1 MASFLG
7 FIMDKRAERQI
18 TRIWSEWVNT
28 TFDEM
33 FKQVNVF
40 PKTYAKMFDDALATL
55 YILVLNKEI
64 NFFSFLEQPRSFDT
78 INEHFEFKNTAYVRL
93 LLDTY
98 AKHGYLDKNGE
109 TYVITD
115 YYKEV
120 AKDPNQKLLFFK
132 YLPFYRTAIEQYLYI
147 LPLKMKSSDQAVR
160 FMDNDKKSQNKE
172 KEKTFTW
179 DLHLIKNS
187 LYEKLRY
194 NTMLFGGLFQKQG
207 KFLDVGCGNG
217 NGTLNIWKYYLDRG
231 YFDSPQRKIQLYGID
246 PSQQLLEIAESEFS
260 LWLSQGLKIAR
271 TEIETKYK
279 DTFPTFKAGKASA
292 IPYPD
297 NFFDVIYLS
306 QVLHYYDY
314 TRALP
319 EMLRVIKP
327 GGIVCGNETLTDF
340 SHLGLL
346 IFEGSKGE
354 TPVNEN

>member
-18 TRIWSEWVNT
+18 TRLWSEWVNT

-55 YILVLNKEI
+55 FIYVLNKEI

-78 INEHFEFKNTAYVRL
+78 INEHFELKNTAYVRL

-172 KEKTFTW
+172 KEKAFSW
-179 DLHLIKNS
+179 DLHLI
-187 LYEKLRY
+187 
-194 NTMLFGGLFQKQG
+194 
-207 KFLDVGCGNG
+207 
-217 NGTLNIWKYYLDRG
+217 
-231 YFDSPQRKIQLYGID
+231 
-246 PSQQLLEIAESEFS
+246 
-260 LWLSQGLKIAR
+260 
-271 TEIETKYK
+271 
-279 DTFPTFKAGKASA
+279 
-292 IPYPD
+292 
-297 NFFDVIYLS
+297 
-306 QVLHYYDY
+306 
-314 TRALP
+314 
-319 EMLRVIKP
+319 
-327 GGIVCGNETLTDF
+327 
-340 SHLGLL
+340 
-346 IFEGSKGE
+346 
-354 TPVNEN
+354 